1 MNRLGTSERTIVDFQ
16 TKVRALILQFQNL
29 KKENEELYVML
40 EKNEDDV
47 RQLRQQLQDKQREFD
62 AFKAAKM
69 LEVADGDIQ
78 SARERL
84 AKLIRDV
91 NKCIAVLSEQK

>member
-1 MNRLGTSERTIVDFQ
+1 MSEKTIVEFQ

-29 KKENEELYVML
+29 KKENEELYAIL
-40 EKNEDDV
+40 EKNEADV
-47 RQLRQQLQDKQREFD
+47 RQLRQQLLDKQQEFD
-62 AFKAAKM
+62 AFKAAKL
-69 LEVADGDIQ
+69 LEISDGDIQ

>member
-1 MNRLGTSERTIVDFQ
+1 MSDKTIVEFQ

-29 KKENEELYVML
+29 KKENDELYVML

-47 RQLRQQLQDKQREFD
+47 RNLRQQLQDKQREFD

-84 AKLIRDV
+84 AKLIRAV
-91 NKCIAVLSEQK
+91 NKCIAVLSEQT

>member
-1 MNRLGTSERTIVDFQ
+1 MSEKTIVEFQ

-29 KKENEELYVML
+29 KKENEELYAML
-40 EKNEDDV
+40 EKNEADV
-47 RQLRQQLQDKQREFD
+47 RQLRQQLLDKQQEFD
-62 AFKAAKM
+62 AFKAAKL
-69 LEVADGDIQ
+69 LEVSDGDIQ

-84 AKLIRDV
+84 AKLIHDV

>member
-1 MNRLGTSERTIVDFQ
+1 MSEKTIVDFQ

-29 KKENEELYVML
+29 KKENEELYAML
-40 EKNEDDV
+40 EKNEADV
-47 RQLRQQLQDKQREFD
+47 RQLRQQLLDKQQEFD
-62 AFKAAKM
+62 AFKAAKL
-69 LEVADGDIQ
+69 LEVSDGDIQ

>member
-1 MNRLGTSERTIVDFQ
+1 MSEKTIVEFQ

-29 KKENEELYVML
+29 KKENDELYVML

-47 RQLRQQLQDKQREFD
+47 RNLRQQLQDKQREFD

>member
-1 MNRLGTSERTIVDFQ
+1 MSEKTIVEFQ

-29 KKENEELYVML
+29 KKENEELYAML
-40 EKNEDDV
+40 EKNEADV
-47 RQLRQQLQDKQREFD
+47 RQLRQQLLDKQQEFD
-62 AFKAAKM
+62 AFKAAKL
-69 LEVADGDIQ
+69 LEVSDGDIQ

-84 AKLIRDV
+84 VKLIRDV

>member
-1 MNRLGTSERTIVDFQ
+1 MSEKTIVDFQ

-47 RQLRQQLQDKQREFD
+47 RHLRQQLQDKQREFD

>member
-1 MNRLGTSERTIVDFQ
+1 MSEKTIVEFQ

-29 KKENEELYVML
+29 KKENEELYAML
-40 EKNEDDV
+40 EKNEADV
-47 RQLRQQLQDKQREFD
+47 RQLRQQLLDKQQEFD
-62 AFKAAKM
+62 AFKAAKL
-69 LEVADGDIQ
+69 LEVSDGDIQ

-91 NKCIAVLSEQK
+91 YKCIAVLSEQK

>member
-1 MNRLGTSERTIVDFQ
+1 MSDKTIVEFQ
-16 TKVRALILQFQNL
+16 TKVHALILQFQNL
-29 KKENEELYVML
+29 KKENEELYAML
-40 EKNEDDV
+40 EKNETDV
-47 RQLRQQLQDKQREFD
+47 RQLRQQLLDKQQEFD
-62 AFKAAKM
+62 AFKAAKL
-69 LEVADGDIQ
+69 LEVSDGDIQ

>member
-1 MNRLGTSERTIVDFQ
+1 MSDKTIVEFQ

-29 KKENEELYVML
+29 KKENDELYVML

-47 RQLRQQLQDKQREFD
+47 RNLRQQLQDKQREFD

-84 AKLIRDV
+84 AKLIRNV

>member
-1 MNRLGTSERTIVDFQ
+1 MSEKTIVEFQ
-16 TKVRALILQFQNL
+16 TKVRALIPQFQNL
-29 KKENEELYVML
+29 KKENEELYAML
-40 EKNEDDV
+40 EKNEADV
-47 RQLRQQLQDKQREFD
+47 RQLRQQLLDKQQEFD
-62 AFKAAKM
+62 AFKAAKL
-69 LEVADGDIQ
+69 LEVSDGDIQ

>member
-1 MNRLGTSERTIVDFQ
+1 MSERTIVDFQ

-47 RQLRQQLQDKQREFD
+47 RQLRQQLQDKQKEFD

>member
-1 MNRLGTSERTIVDFQ
+1 MSEKTIVDFQ
-16 TKVRALILQFQNL
+16 TKVRALILQFQSL

-62 AFKAAKM
+62 ALKAAKM
-69 LEVADGDIQ
+69 LEVADGDIL

>member
-1 MNRLGTSERTIVDFQ
+1 MSEKTIVDFQ
-16 TKVRALILQFQNL
+16 TKVRALILQFQSL

-69 LEVADGDIQ
+69 LEVADGAIQ

>member
-1 MNRLGTSERTIVDFQ
+1 MSDKTIVEFQ

-29 KKENEELYVML
+29 KKENDELYVIL

-47 RQLRQQLQDKQREFD
+47 RNLRQQLQDKQREFD

>member
-1 MNRLGTSERTIVDFQ
+1 MSEKTIVEFQ
-16 TKVRALILQFQNL
+16 TKVRALILQLQNL
-29 KKENEELYVML
+29 KKENEELYAML
-40 EKNEDDV
+40 EKKEADV
-47 RQLRQQLQDKQREFD
+47 RQLRQQLLDKQQEFD
-62 AFKAAKM
+62 AFKAAKL
-69 LEVADGDIQ
+69 LEVSDGDIQ

>member
-1 MNRLGTSERTIVDFQ
+1 MSDKTIVEFQ
-16 TKVRALILQFQNL
+16 TKVHALILQFQNL
-29 KKENEELYVML
+29 KKENDELYVML

>member
-1 MNRLGTSERTIVDFQ
+1 MSEKTIVEFQ

-29 KKENEELYVML
+29 KKENEELYAML
-40 EKNEDDV
+40 EKNETDV
-47 RQLRQQLQDKQREFD
+47 RQLRQQLLDKQQEFD
-62 AFKAAKM
+62 AFKAAKL
-69 LEVADGDIQ
+69 LEISDGDIQ

>member
-1 MNRLGTSERTIVDFQ
+1 MSDKTIVEFQ
-16 TKVRALILQFQNL
+16 TKVHALILQFQNL
-29 KKENEELYVML
+29 KKENEELYAML
-40 EKNEDDV
+40 EKNESDV
-47 RQLRQQLQDKQREFD
+47 RELRQQLLVKQQEFD

-69 LEVADGDIQ
+69 LEVSDGDIQ

-91 NKCIAVLSEQK
+91 HKCITVLSEQK

>member
-1 MNRLGTSERTIVDFQ
+1 MSDKTIVEFQ
-16 TKVRALILQFQNL
+16 TKVHALILQFQNL
-29 KKENEELYVML
+29 KKENEELYAML
-40 EKNEDDV
+40 EKNESDV
-47 RQLRQQLQDKQREFD
+47 RELRQQLLVKQQEFD
-62 AFKAAKM
+62 AFKVAKM
-69 LEVADGDIQ
+69 LEVSDGDIQ

>member
-1 MNRLGTSERTIVDFQ
+1 MSEKTIVEFQ
-16 TKVRALILQFQNL
+16 TKVHALILQFQNL
-29 KKENEELYVML
+29 KKENEELYAML
-40 EKNEDDV
+40 EKNEADV
-47 RQLRQQLQDKQREFD
+47 RQLRQQLLDKQQEFD
-62 AFKAAKM
+62 AFKAAKL
-69 LEVADGDIQ
+69 LEVSDGDIQ

>member
-1 MNRLGTSERTIVDFQ
+1 MSENTIVEFQ

-29 KKENEELYVML
+29 KKENEELYAML

-47 RQLRQQLQDKQREFD
+47 RQLRQQLLDKQQEFD
-62 AFKAAKM
+62 AFKAAKL
-69 LEVADGDIQ
+69 LEVSDGDIQ

>member
-1 MNRLGTSERTIVDFQ
+1 MSEKTIVEFQ
-16 TKVRALILQFQNL
+16 TKVRALTLQFQNL
-29 KKENEELYVML
+29 TKENEELYAML
-40 EKNEDDV
+40 EKNEADV
-47 RQLRQQLQDKQREFD
+47 RQLRQQLLDKQQEFD
-62 AFKAAKM
+62 AFKAAKL
-69 LEVADGDIQ
+69 LEVSDGDIQ

>member
-1 MNRLGTSERTIVDFQ
+1 MSDKTIVEFQ
-16 TKVRALILQFQNL
+16 TKVHALILQFQNL
-29 KKENEELYVML
+29 KKENEELYAML
-40 EKNEDDV
+40 EKNESDV
-47 RQLRQQLQDKQREFD
+47 RELRQQLQVKQQEFD

-69 LEVADGDIQ
+69 LEVSDGDIQ

-91 NKCIAVLSEQK
+91 NKCITVLSEQK

>member
-1 MNRLGTSERTIVDFQ
+1 MSEKTIVEFQ

-29 KKENEELYVML
+29 KKENEELYAML

-47 RQLRQQLQDKQREFD
+47 RQLRQQLLDKQQEFD
-62 AFKAAKM
+62 AFKAAKL
-69 LEVADGDIQ
+69 LEVSDGDIQ

>member
-1 MNRLGTSERTIVDFQ
+1 MSEKTIVDFQ
-16 TKVRALILQFQNL
+16 TKVRALILQFQSL
-29 KKENEELYVML
+29 KKENDELYVML

-47 RQLRQQLQDKQREFD
+47 RNLRQQLQDKQREFD

>member
-1 MNRLGTSERTIVDFQ
+1 MSEKTIVEFQ

-29 KKENEELYVML
+29 KKENEELYAML
-40 EKNEDDV
+40 EKNEADV
-47 RQLRQQLQDKQREFD
+47 RQLRQQLLGKQQEFD
-62 AFKAAKM
+62 AFKAAKL
-69 LEVADGDIQ
+69 LEVSDGDIQ

>member
-1 MNRLGTSERTIVDFQ
+1 MSEKTIVEFQ

-29 KKENEELYVML
+29 KKENEELYAML
-40 EKNEDDV
+40 EKNEADV
-47 RQLRQQLQDKQREFD
+47 RQLRQQLLDKQQEFD
-62 AFKAAKM
+62 AFKAAKL
-69 LEVADGDIQ
+69 LEISDGYIQ

>member
-1 MNRLGTSERTIVDFQ
+1 MSEKTIVEFQ

-29 KKENEELYVML
+29 KKENEELYAML

-47 RQLRQQLQDKQREFD
+47 RQLRQQLLDKQQEFD

-69 LEVADGDIQ
+69 LEVSDGDIQ
-78 SARERL
+78 STRERL

>member
-1 MNRLGTSERTIVDFQ
+1 MSDTTIVEFQ
-16 TKVRALILQFQNL
+16 TKVHALILQFQNL
-29 KKENEELYVML
+29 KKENEELYAML
-40 EKNEDDV
+40 EKNESDV
-47 RQLRQQLQDKQREFD
+47 RELRQQLLVKQQEFD

-69 LEVADGDIQ
+69 LEVSDGDIQ

-91 NKCIAVLSEQK
+91 NKCITVLSEQK

>member
-1 MNRLGTSERTIVDFQ
+1 MSEKTIVEFQ

-29 KKENEELYVML
+29 KKETEELYAML
-40 EKNEDDV
+40 EKNEADV
-47 RQLRQQLQDKQREFD
+47 RQLRQQLLDKQQEFD
-62 AFKAAKM
+62 AFKAAKL
-69 LEVADGDIQ
+69 LEVSDGDIQ

>member
-1 MNRLGTSERTIVDFQ
+1 MSEKTIVEFQ

-29 KKENEELYVML
+29 KKETEELYAML

-47 RQLRQQLQDKQREFD
+47 RQLRQQLLDKQQEFD
-62 AFKAAKM
+62 AFKAAKL
-69 LEVADGDIQ
+69 LEVSDGDIQ

>member
-1 MNRLGTSERTIVDFQ
+1 MSEKTIVEFQ

-29 KKENEELYVML
+29 KKENEELYAML
-40 EKNEDDV
+40 EKNEGDIK
-47 RQLRQQLQDKQREFD
+47 QLRQQLLNKQQEFD
-62 AFKAAKM
+62 AFKAAKL
-69 LEVADGDIQ
+69 LEVSDGDIQ

-91 NKCIAVLSEQK
+91 NKCITVLSEQK

>member
-1 MNRLGTSERTIVDFQ
+1 MSDKTIVEFQ
-16 TKVRALILQFQNL
+16 TKVYALILQFQNL
-29 KKENEELYVML
+29 KKENEELYAML

-47 RQLRQQLQDKQREFD
+47 RNLKQQLQDKQREFD

>member
-1 MNRLGTSERTIVDFQ
+1 MSEKTIVDFQ

-29 KKENEELYVML
+29 KKENEELYAML
-40 EKNEDDV
+40 EKNESDV
-47 RQLRQQLQDKQREFD
+47 RELRQQLLVKQQEFD

-69 LEVADGDIQ
+69 LEVSDGDIQ

-91 NKCIAVLSEQK
+91 NKCITVLSEQK

>member
-1 MNRLGTSERTIVDFQ
+1 MSDKTIVEFQ
-16 TKVRALILQFQNL
+16 TKVHALILQFQNL
-29 KKENEELYVML
+29 KKENEELYAML

-47 RQLRQQLQDKQREFD
+47 RQLRQQLLDKQQEFD
-62 AFKAAKM
+62 AFKAAKL
-69 LEVADGDIQ
+69 LEVSDGDIQ

>member
-1 MNRLGTSERTIVDFQ
+1 MSERTIVDFQ
-16 TKVRALILQFQNL
+16 TKVRALIFQFQNL
-29 KKENEELYVML
+29 KKENDELYVML